1 MAEILQYKCVKN
13 DSKPWLF
20 SDNPVPEEWRAAQL
34 ACQTL
39 MNAARELLDTL
50 EITDTEI
57 VMRKHCENDVA
68 KAKFILAVAMLEV
81 DHTFAQA
88 QFDIYHESHN
98 TTFSYSEQEV

>member
-1 MAEILQYKCVKN
+1 MAEILQYNCVKN

-20 SDNPVPEEWRAAQL
+20 SDSPVSEEWRSAQVANQALLKAAK
-34 ACQTL
+34 
-39 MNAARELLDTL
+39 ELLDSM

-68 KAKFILAVAMLEV
+68 KAKFILAVAMLEIE
-81 DHTFAQA
+81 HTFAQE

-98 TTFSYSEQEV
+98 TTFSYSEEKV